1 MAPLVVTAAREASQ
15 ILFPGSAPGARAGAR
30 GRRRGGSPAGE
41 EASWS
46 PETMNRLL
54 AVDGR
59 GDWM

>member
-1 MAPLVVTAAREASQ
+1 MTAAREASQ